1 MSGRGDEQTTR
12 AILRALE
19 KGPLD
24 VVDLLA
30 ALRTR
35 LPDLLALREGAVHAV
50 LHRAVRKGG
59 VLAEGF
65 SSRGLTLYRPLDTP
79 APPGNTELPP
89 LGPVASPSLAKAAL
103 RAASSVRDPASRGRV
118 QADVLAHLE
127 SLGKETAQF
136 GSVRGVRQLLYRVDR
151 GKPAVCLTAGA
162 GDTARRLLLH
172 EGPWLAGAVLVWFLL
187 KIFVVQTYVIPS
199 ESMVPTL
206 LRQDRVVVFL
216 FSKGE
221 VPARWTVAT
230 FEGEDKTL
238 VKRLV
243 GLPGERIAILHGD
256 VYIET
261 EPEQFEL
268 LVKPDDVR
276 AALRARIGD
285 WDLRAVQAGS
295 GWTPS
300 TSDDGATRIWRSRHF
315 EARRR
320 RIAMEQGAEP
330 AMRDGYVRL
339 DVGAPDQGPVR
350 LIVTRGPG
358 ERGGPGADNGTIE
371 WTLRAGPQ
379 GIQLDE
385 QRVGADPA
393 AATHRLAR
401 AASTG
406 GSPVSLEI
414 SYVDGVLRASA
425 GGLAFEAPRAAPDG
439 PLILRIEVPAASTSP
454 LHLTLDRDI
463 HYARLGTH
471 GLPHGSVPHRP
482 LSHEIPAGHLYFLG
496 DNTTGSHDSRFS
508 DLGDISVGKVIG
520 PVSFRIWPPS
530 RWGHVR

>member
-35 LPDLLALREGAVHAV
+35 LTDLLALHEGAVHAV

-65 SSRGLTLYRPLDTP
+65 SSRGLTLYRLLDTP
-79 APPGNTELPP
+79 APAANPELPP
-89 LGPVASPSLAKAAL
+89 LGPVASPTIAKAAL
-103 RAASSVRDPASRGRV
+103 RAASGVRDPASRGRV

-127 SLGKETAQF
+127 ALGQETVQF
-136 GSVRGVRQLLYRVDR
+136 GSVRGVRGLLHRVDR
-151 GKPAVCLTAGA
+151 GKPAVCLIAGA

-206 LRQDRVVVFL
+206 LMQDRVVVFL

-221 VPARWTVAT
+221 VPERWAVAT
-230 FEGEDKTL
+230 FEGKDKTL

-243 GLPGERIAILHGD
+243 GLPRERIAILHGD
-256 VYIET
+256 VYING
-261 EPEQFEL
+261 EL
-268 LVKPDDVR
+268 LVKPHDVR

-285 WDLRAVQAGS
+285 WDLRAVKAGS
-295 GWTPS
+295 DWTPS
-300 TSDDGATRIWRSRHF
+300 TSGDGATRIWRSGHF

-320 RIAMEQGAEP
+320 RIATDRGSES

-339 DVGAPDQGPVR
+339 DVGAPDRGPVR

-358 ERGGPGADNGTIE
+358 DRGEPGADNGTIE

-385 QRVGADPA
+385 QRVGEDPA
-393 AATHRLAR
+393 APTRLLAR
-401 AASTG
+401 AASAG
-406 GSPVSLEI
+406 ARPVALEI
-414 SYVDGVLRASA
+414 SYVDGVLRAS
-425 GGLAFEAPRAAPDG
+425 GGALSYEARRAAPDG
-439 PLILRIEVPAASTSP
+439 PLILRIEVPAASNGP

-471 GLPHGSVPHRP
+471 GLPDSSAPHRP

-508 DLGDISVGKVIG
+508 ALGDIPVGSVIG

-530 RWGHVR
+530 RWGAVR